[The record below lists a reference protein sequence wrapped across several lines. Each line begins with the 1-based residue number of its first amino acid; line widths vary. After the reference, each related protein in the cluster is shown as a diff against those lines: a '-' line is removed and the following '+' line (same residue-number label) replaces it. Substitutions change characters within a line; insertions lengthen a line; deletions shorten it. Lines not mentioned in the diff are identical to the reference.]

1 MRVKSVNILIE
12 DIKSALSSL
21 NIDSFVSEF
30 KCFSEELDKRALLD
44 LIKTDEKF
52 EVEIYYS
59 EPIPEDKNKE
69 LFLMKIEEIKKC
81 MDEEDR
87 LIVSCGWVDVTS
99 EKVETSKNC
108 FIEKITLT
116 GERR

>member
-1 MRVKSVNILIE
+1 MKVKAVNILIE

-21 NIDSFVSEF
+21 NIDSFVSEY
-30 KCFSEELDKRALLD
+30 KCFSEELEQRALID
-44 LIKTDEKF
+44 LIKTDENF

-59 EPIPEDKNKE
+59 ETIPEDKNKE
-69 LFLMKIEEIKKC
+69 LFLLKIEEIKKC
-81 MDEEDR
+81 LDEEDR
-87 LIVSCGWVDVTS
+87 LIISCGWVDVTS
-99 EKVETSKNC
+99 KKVETSKNY